1 MFQEAMAHNKYIRIS
16 SMFKLM
22 SEVVKLPCI
31 IPTKIYGTN
40 VHSIENLNSV
50 IYGTKC
56 ELKNN

>member
-1 MFQEAMAHNKYIRIS
+1 
-16 SMFKLM
+16 MFKLM